1 MAGMS
6 RGMQAAGLLGWLLLC
21 FLAAAIGGAGS
32 MDAPSF
38 YGQLQQPG
46 WAPPPSVFGPV
57 WTLLYTLMAVAAW
70 LVWRN
75 GGFGANRLAL
85 GVFLVQ
91 LALNALWS
99 WTFFAWQSGPL
110 SMASIVLLVVL
121 IVATM
126 ALFWRVQRWAAALM
140 LPYLAW
146 VCFATALNFT
156 LWRLNP
162 GILGG

>member
-6 RGMQAAGLLGWLLLC
+6 RGVQGLGLVGWLVLC
-21 FLAAAIGGAGS
+21 FLAAALGSIGS
-32 MDAPSF
+32 MDAPNF

-57 WTLLYTLMAVAAW
+57 WTLLYTMMAVAAW
-70 LVWRN
+70 LVWRQ
-75 GGFGANRLAL
+75 GGFKAHPLAL
-85 GVFLVQ
+85 GVFLAQ

-99 WTFFAWQSGPL
+99 WTFFAWQLGAL
-110 SMASIVLLVVL
+110 SLANIVVLLAL
-121 IVATM
+121 IVITI
-126 ALFWRVQRWAAALM
+126 ALFWRVQRWAAAL
-140 LPYLAW
+140 LVPYLLW
-146 VCFATALNFT
+146 VAFATALNFT

>member
-6 RGMQAAGLLGWLLLC
+6 RGVQVVGLVAWLLLC

-32 MDAPSF
+32 IAAPAF
-38 YGQLQQPG
+38 YAQLQQPE

-57 WTLLYTLMAVAAW
+57 WSLLYTLMAVAAW
-70 LVWRN
+70 LVWRR
-75 GGFGANRLAL
+75 GGFRANRLAL
-85 GVFLVQ
+85 GVFLAQ

-99 WTFFAWQSGPL
+99 WTFFAWQLGAL
-110 SMASIVLLVVL
+110 SLVNITLLLAL
-121 IVATM
+121 IVATI
-126 ALFWRVQRWAAALM
+126 ALFWRVQRWAAAL
-140 LPYLAW
+140 LVPYLLW
-146 VCFATALNFT
+146 VGFATALNAT